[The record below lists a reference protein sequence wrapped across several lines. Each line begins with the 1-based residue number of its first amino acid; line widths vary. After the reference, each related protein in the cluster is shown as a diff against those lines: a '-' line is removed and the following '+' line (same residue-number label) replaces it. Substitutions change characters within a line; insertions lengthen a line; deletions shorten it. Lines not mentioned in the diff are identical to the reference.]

1 VWRRAI
7 NPARRDWSH
16 FAQTLWPDLRGPT
29 CAARPARPDLRGP
42 TYMRPSQAA
51 KLSALRRYPESA
63 LHMIRSMTAFAR
75 ESIAVGQAILT
86 VELRSVNHRYLDCSF
101 KLPDTLRALEPRL
114 RENIG
119 AALARGKVDC
129 MVRLQA
135 NPAQAGELSVDVARL
150 DALLVAA
157 RMVQDR
163 LESAAPVSPLQVLQF
178 PGIYSSQEESEEQL
192 QLRALSL
199 FARALDGMQ
208 QSRRR
213 EGEKL
218 AVLVL
223 ERLSQ
228 VETEVRNT
236 REILPA
242 LIQHQRERIT
252 SRIADLGVEVDSG
265 RLEQELVYLAQRADV
280 DEELDRLEAHIGE
293 VRRTLEKGGPC
304 GRRLD
309 FLMQELNREA
319 NTLSSKSQS
328 AATTQNAVELKVLIE
343 QMREQIQNI
352 E

>member
-1 VWRRAI
+1 
-7 NPARRDWSH
+7 
-16 FAQTLWPDLRGPT
+16 
-29 CAARPARPDLRGP
+29 
-42 TYMRPSQAA
+42 
-51 KLSALRRYPESA
+51 
-63 LHMIRSMTAFAR
+63 MIRSMTAFAR
-75 ESIAVGQAILT
+75 ETIAVGQAILT

-101 KLPDTLRALEPRL
+101 KLPDTFRMLEPRL
-114 RENIG
+114 REKISS
-119 AALARGKVDC
+119 ALSRGKVDC

-135 NPAQAGELSVDVARL
+135 NPAQAGVLAVDTAKLEALLAAARL
-150 DALLVAA
+150 
-157 RMVQDR
+157 VQDR
-163 LESAAPVSPLQVLQF
+163 LESAAPLCPLQVLQF

-192 QLRALSL
+192 QQQALSL
-199 FARALDGMQ
+199 FGKALDNMQ

-218 AVLVL
+218 AALVL
-223 ERLSQ
+223 DRLSQ
-228 VETEVRNT
+228 VEVEVRST
-236 REILPA
+236 RGILPA
-242 LIQHQRERIT
+242 LMQHQRDRIT
-252 SRIADLGVEVDSG
+252 SRIADLAVEVDPG
-265 RLEQELVYLAQRADV
+265 RLEQELVYLAQKADV

-293 VRRTLEKGGPC
+293 VRRTLEQGGPC

>member
-1 VWRRAI
+1 
-7 NPARRDWSH
+7 
-16 FAQTLWPDLRGPT
+16 
-29 CAARPARPDLRGP
+29 
-42 TYMRPSQAA
+42 MRPSQAA
-51 KLSALRRYPESA
+51 KLFALRRNPDSV

-101 KLPDTLRALEPRL
+101 KLPDTLRALEPRM
-114 RENIG
+114 RERLG
-119 AALARGKVDC
+119 ADLARGKVDC

-135 NPAQAGELSVDVARL
+135 NPARAGEQSVDLVRL
-150 DALLVAA
+150 DALLGAA
-157 RMVQDR
+157 RIVQAR
-163 LESAAPVSPLQVLQF
+163 LEAAAPISPLQVLQF
-178 PGIYSSQEESEEQL
+178 PGIYSSLEESEEQL
-192 QLRALSL
+192 QQHALSL
-199 FARALDGMQ
+199 FAKALQNMQ

-218 AVLVL
+218 AALVL

-228 VETEVRNT
+228 VETEVRGT
-236 REILPA
+236 REIMPA
-242 LIQHQRERIT
+242 LIQHQRDRI
-252 SRIADLGVEVDSG
+252 SVRIADLGVEVDPG
-265 RLEQELVYLAQRADV
+265 RLEQELVYLAQKADV

-293 VRRTLEKGGPC
+293 VRRTLEQGGPC